1 MYRVL
6 AFTIKPRASADTRY
20 RILQY
25 IPFAVRDGIQVN
37 HHSLMSDSFFLWQMG
52 NSHFLARLLLFPWL
66 LILRLWQVLIEAPRY
81 DAVWISREMAPVGPP
96 FFELLLV
103 WRCRHVVMDVDD
115 ALHIMDKQGSRWLP
129 RLLRDHGKFSRMASR
144 YSIIVCGN
152 EFLAEFYR
160 SHGGTVLIVPTVVNA
175 DDYTSVE
182 PSPASLIRIGWIGTP
197 LNRHHVDIVGAAL
210 TTLARERQF
219 EVVLVGIDEP
229 LNWQLPHLRYLCW
242 TLANEI
248 SFFKEF
254 DIGIM
259 PLKDSLFARGK
270 CAFKLIQYMAAGL
283 PVVASPVGA
292 NVDVVHDGINGFL
305 ADTDERWIACLRQ
318 LIESEELRRG
328 MGKKGREIVREH
340 YSVQSAWPM
349 YRAILSGAPQQEEQ
363 Q

>member
-25 IPFAVRDGIQVN
+25 IPFAERNGIQVN
-37 HHSLMSDSFFLWQMG
+37 HHSLMSDSFFLWQIE
-52 NSHFLARLLLFPWL
+52 NSHLLARLLLFPWL
-66 LILRLWQVLIEAPRY
+66 LILRLWQVLMEAPRY
-81 DAVWISREMAPVGPP
+81 DTVWISREMAPVGPP
-96 FFELLLV
+96 FFEALLV
-103 WRCRHVVMDVDD
+103 WRCRRVVMDVDD
-115 ALHIMDKQGSRWLP
+115 ALHITDKEGSRWLP
-129 RLLRDHGKFSRMASR
+129 RLLRDYAKFGRMASR
-144 YSIIVCGN
+144 YSVIVCGN

-160 SHGGTVLIVPTVVNA
+160 SHGGTVRIVPTVVNSN
-175 DDYTSVE
+175 DYSSVE
-182 PSPASLIRIGWIGTP
+182 PSPSSLIRIGWIGTP

-210 TTLARERQF
+210 TALARERQF

-229 LNWQLPHLRYLCW
+229 LNWQLPHLRYLRW
-242 TLANEI
+242 TLANEV

-292 NVDVVHDGINGFL
+292 NIDVVHDGVNGFL
-305 ADTDERWIACLRQ
+305 ADTEERWVTSLRQ
-318 LIESEELRRG
+318 LIEDAELRQR
-328 MGKKGREIVREH
+328 MGKSGRELVRER
-340 YSVQSAWPM
+340 YSTQSVWPT
-349 YRAILSGAPQQEEQ
+349 YREILSGNPQQED
-363 Q
+363 